1 MGKVAWYITLSV
13 VLLLPAAACKKGGCN
28 VIDYRPFNTTISLVE
43 FNQLRLLMQPVALG
57 AEQGGIAGLIIM
69 QVSDGEY
76 VAFDRCST
84 VNPQKQCAVE
94 LDGEGLVAVD
104 PCSGAKYI
112 LTNGSPSAVAECPLR
127 PYYVRRNQ
135 DILIVSN

>member
-1 MGKVAWYITLSV
+1 MRQARWYTIVLLSV
-13 VLLLPAAACKKGGCN
+13 LALPMACKKGGCN
-28 VIDYRPFNTTISLVE
+28 VIDYRSFNATISLVE
-43 FNQLRLLMQPVALG
+43 FSELRLLMQPVSLG
-57 AEQGGIAGLIIM
+57 VEQGGVAGLIIM
-69 QVSDGEY
+69 QVNDGEY

-84 VNPQKQCAVE
+84 VDPGKRCAVE
-94 LDGEGLVAVD
+94 LEGDGPVAVD

-112 LTNGSPSAVAECPLR
+112 LTNGSPSAIAECPLR